1 MATNAETNID
11 GQTVKLTDTYKINLL
26 TQIKQKIDEGYIPLG
41 GFDTIITQ
49 SSTQQ
54 PEGYENEYEY
64 HSLMVTTP
72 GSTTYTQLMY
82 KPSKPVSGG
91 SNYKKKTKTQKR
103 KY

>member
-1 MATNAETNID
+1 MAINID
-11 GQTVKLTDTYKINLL
+11 DNTVKLTDTDKNNLL
-26 TQIKQKIDEGYIPLG
+26 NQIKQEIDKGYIPLG

-49 SSTQQ
+49 PTSQ
-54 PEGYENEYEY
+54 PVPGYENEYDLP
-64 HSLMVTTP
+64 SFMVTTTP

-91 SNYKKKTKTQKR
+91 SNYKKKTKTHKR